1 MHRRLKVIRP
11 GTPLLV
17 LLPRNLLGLIYVAI
31 GIFVAASKDYFENLD
46 TVKRVLSALL
56 AIVLWPLLLLG
67 IDLHIK

>member
-1 MHRRLKVIRP
+1 LKAIRP

-31 GIFVAASKDYFENLD
+31 GIFVAALKDYFDNLD

>member
-31 GIFVAASKDYFENLD
+31 GIFVAASKDYFDNLE